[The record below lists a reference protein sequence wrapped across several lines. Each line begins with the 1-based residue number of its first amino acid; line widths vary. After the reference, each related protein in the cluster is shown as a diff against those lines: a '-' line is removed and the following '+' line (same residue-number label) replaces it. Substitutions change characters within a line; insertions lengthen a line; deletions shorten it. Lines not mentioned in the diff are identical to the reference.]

1 MNDENLVCGH
11 IYMDVQ
17 LVSVYVLVIFLMLP
31 LTNKGNVNGPPSPGY
46 YPSRRIGATGF
57 PQVCANL
64 WGSQHQ
70 ALDDQGTTLTI
81 WLDNTTGSGFKSLSP
96 YSSGYFGASV
106 KLQSGYTAGVITSFY
121 LSNSE
126 DYPGKHDEID
136 VEFLGTTV
144 DKPYVLQTN
153 VFNRGSGDGTNII
166 GREVRFNLWFDP
178 TKDFHNYAI
187 FWNLD
192 EIIFYVDDVPIRRY
206 PRKDDDTFPSRPMW
220 VYGSIWDASSWA
232 TENGKYKADYAYQ
245 PFVSQYKNF
254 KIASGCDPNAPAA
267 RCHGRPVSGHPSRS
281 IGLSR
286 RQNAAMAWVQKT
298 YKVYDYCQ
306 DILRDHSLTPEC

>member
-1 MNDENLVCGH
+1 
-11 IYMDVQ
+11 MDVQ
-17 LVSVYVLVIFLMLP
+17 LVSLLFLILTFP
-31 LTNKGNVNGPPSPGY
+31 LTNKANVHGRPPSPGY
-46 YPSRRIGATGF
+46 YPSKRIGSTGF
-57 PQVCANL
+57 DHACTNL
-64 WGSQHQ
+64 WGPQHQ
-70 ALDDQGTTLTI
+70 TLDYQGTLTI
-81 WLDNTTGSGFKSLSP
+81 LLDNNSGSGFKSLSP

-121 LSNSE
+121 LSNNE
-126 DYPGKHDEID
+126 DYPGNHDEID
-136 VEFLGTTV
+136 IEFLGTTE

-153 VFNRGSGDGTNII
+153 VYNRGSGDGSNII

-192 EIIFYVDDVPIRRY
+192 EIIFFVDDVPIRRY
-206 PRKDDDTFPSRPMW
+206 PRKDDETFPSRPMW

-232 TENGKYKADYAYQ
+232 TEKGKYKADYRYQ

-254 KIASGCDPNAPAA
+254 KIIGGCDRNGPA
-267 RCHGRPVSGHPSRS
+267 RCRRPVSGHPSRLR
-281 IGLSR
+281 GLSG
-286 RQNAAMAWVQKT
+286 RQNAAMAWVHKN

-306 DILRDHSLTPEC
+306 DILRDHSFTPEC